1 MKHMTITVDVAVTD
15 GTTLSSMFNKVKDH
29 LFDPNNDLN
38 PLERSDEG
46 ILRVMD
52 WTVEGQSPGGKLA
65 ICIR

>member
-15 GTTLSSMFNKVKDH
+15 GTTLSSMFNKVQDH

-52 WTVEGQSPGGKLA
+52 WTVEGQSPIESKDK
-65 ICIR
+65 